1 MTGMSDGYD
10 GYDLHYEYVRVW
22 RVCRRAHTHT
32 HTLRDLHGVVRLVS
46 HGALTRTVGRHTHRI
61 TYLEGIARQHVSSI
75 EFEQIH
81 VQGLKELRALHRRGS
96 LTGNV
101 GSDGGIRSA
110 DMTSRQ
116 CCSVTGTS
124 LVRC

>member
-1 MTGMSDGYD
+1 MYGYG
-10 GYDLHYEYVRVW
+10 GYAG
-22 RVCRRAHTHT
+22 AHTHT
-32 HTLRDLHGVVRLVS
+32 RTRTETYHGVVRLVS
-46 HGALTRTVGRHTHRI
+46 HGALTRTVGRHTHI
-61 TYLEGIARQHVSSI
+61 GLHTWKEYPDHSPPHVSSI

-96 LTGNV
+96 LTSNV